1 MARRTAID
9 SVNQSMVA
17 FGQPLGEPQNAS
29 GDNPALQRALD
40 TLNHVAYRTRSFVH
54 SALTLPV
61 TVNVPPSAGDPLV
74 LYRWRMHTPD
84 VLTNYAFLM
93 DCRRSVGSNGTFILT
108 RDGTTVATV
117 TPIDSATVFS
127 VRSDLVGGV
136 GSVGDHTWEV
146 RAARR
151 TVPTGTV
158 TFRGVWVAYA
168 NVTVP

>member
-1 MARRTAID
+1 
-9 SVNQSMVA
+9 MVA

-61 TVNVPPSAGDPLV
+61 TVAVPPISGDAVV

-84 VLTNYAFLM
+84 VLTNYALLV
-93 DCRRSVGSNGTFILT
+93 DCRRSVGGNGFFHLT
-108 RDGTTVATV
+108 RDGTIVATA

-127 VRSDLVGGV
+127 VRSDLTGAV
-136 GSVGDHTWEV
+136 GSVGDHTWDIRV
-146 RAARR
+146 GQQ
-151 TVPTGTV
+151 TTPSGTV